1 MRKAPGPDDIT
12 TEMLVAAGGRGV
24 TEITNLANMMYS
36 EGRFPEQMYKS
47 IFITIPKVKGSAKC
61 EKHRT
66 LSLMSHVTKLVLRVI
81 MNRIRGRTLSEI
93 SEVQYGFMP
102 DRGTRNAIF
111 VLRRLV
117 ERMIE
122 KQKDVYVCFIDYRKA
137 FDTVKYEPL
146 IELLQSLDI
155 DPQDVKLLANLYWN
169 QQAAVRHNGEIS
181 ESISIKQGVRQGCV
195 ASPHLFALYTEM
207 IMRSINDMEGIKMG
221 GHVINNL
228 RYADDTV
235 IIAES
240 KNQLQQL
247 MDTVVE
253 ESESKGLFLN
263 NAKSFT
269 MVFSKSEVGHTCKIT
284 VHGNTIEQV
293 NRFVYLGSLFTS
305 DGRCEQDVQQRI
317 AIAKSAFTSLEKV
330 LKNRNINIQL
340 RCRFLKCYVWS
351 TLLYGSE
358 AWTLSSKMLNKL
370 EATEMW
376 FLRRMQRISYTEH
389 VTNVEVLHRANTKR
403 KLLSEMVNRQV
414 KFFGH
419 VMRKEEME
427 NLVTTGYVEGK
438 RARGRQRETYLTYL
452 QKMKEKTPIEL
463 IHLTRDRGVW
473 SELSNSSIRQHD
485 MAPW

>member
-1 MRKAPGPDDIT
+1 
-12 TEMLVAAGGRGV
+12 
-24 TEITNLANMMYS
+24 
-36 EGRFPEQMYKS
+36 
-47 IFITIPKVKGSAKC
+47 
-61 EKHRT
+61 
-66 LSLMSHVTKLVLRVI
+66 
-81 MNRIRGRTLSEI
+81 
-93 SEVQYGFMP
+93 
-102 DRGTRNAIF
+102 
-111 VLRRLV
+111 
-117 ERMIE
+117 MI
-122 KQKDVYVCFIDYRKA
+122 D
-137 FDTVKYEPL
+137 
-146 IELLQSLDI
+146 
-155 DPQDVKLLANLYWN
+155 
-169 QQAAVRHNGEIS
+169 
-181 ESISIKQGVRQGCV
+181 
-195 ASPHLFALYTEM
+195 HLFALYTEM
-207 IMRSINDMEGIKMG
+207 IMRSINDMEGI
-221 GHVINNL
+221 NL

-263 NAKSFT
+263 SAKSFT

-284 VHGNTIEQV
+284 VHGNILEQV
-293 NRFVYLGSLFTS
+293 NIFVYLGSLFTS

-389 VTNVEVLHRANTKR
+389 VTNVEVLRRANTKR

-427 NLVTTGYVEGK
+427 NMVTTGYVEGK
-438 RARGRQRETYLTYL
+438 RARGRQRKTYLTYL

-473 SELSNSSIRQHD
+473 SELSNSSLRQHD